1 MAGSC
6 AYCGTPLDQNGLC
19 PNCGNENETTG
30 LLTPEETPAFY
41 TQAQGQSP
49 APGGHAP
56 AYPAPGP
63 AAPAYPQAAP
73 GPVAPAYP
81 QAAPDP
87 VAPAYHKAAPG
98 PAAPPKPKKNG
109 GGKKIALAV
118 GVAVLAVG
126 LLVGLLFVLGVIRL
140 PEKGDPLADEI
151 FFLVTPAE
159 HIRQDEKNGTFYADN
174 ELLVVARP
182 GVKKREMETVAA
194 RHNATVVGCI
204 EMTGDYQ
211 LQLETQMSP
220 EELDRR
226 ALAIASEP
234 EIESAAR
241 NTVIPLRKT
250 ASAPEGAWTAEASPA
265 SGGDAYWNLR
275 LIRATDAWGTVNAHV
290 DEIRPV
296 AVGMI
301 ADGAPADHPD
311 IPLTQHFFTANGN
324 AAHALAVAGIM
335 AADGTNEDGFSGVY
349 PFARDRFYA
358 ASAEGMGVD
367 GVSVMWEK
375 AALAKLIVSGAKV
388 LNCGYTA
395 ADEVDLTPAADALGD
410 YLDRTLQA
418 GYDFLI
424 VTSSVNGED
433 AEYSAALNAIDADKY
448 PDVFARI
455 LVTGGADKNGLPF
468 DGEGVEADARL
479 DLLAPLGRGT
489 PLYTTLPGGYGYAP
503 DWSDLCAPH
512 VSGAAALVWSA
523 DNSLTGDA
531 VKRILLR
538 TAQANALLDVNAAVT
553 YTLENKTP
561 APADPGETPADEPSP
576 EPLIG
581 ISPEEAVDLYLTNKN
596 VWWTDETDS
605 FMSSVTCLFLDL
617 DADGVLELVRSDQQ
631 GSGRFSYNDYY
642 RIDPDTR
649 QVVKMNRT
657 SDLGE
662 SSDGGGYDFVSAM
675 PGSYPL
681 LLKNK
686 SDGSLAYFCHD
697 FLRVTTGE
705 YDNMEGLLYLRDG
718 VVRSRYLFSEY
729 FQAAGL
735 YGNTADK
742 TEYRV
747 FGEDGS
753 SDVPAI
759 PEAEYRE
766 KRSAFLAEYEDLHL
780 IFRTVSLQELGE
792 LTQADLRQTLLD
804 LYLSFDYDGF
814 RRATGPDGLSAVEV
828 ESLYHAAQHFYDV
841 WLTHGPQINTDAEPV
856 IGENGGRYYPVFD
869 AENWDTAALKQIAG
883 RYFGRGIFDD
893 KIDSM
898 YVDQYGRAY
907 ANEASGQG
915 GDVGPEHIVFRITD
929 RTAKEIRFSLTLSYP
944 AELRQ
949 SFPDKTYDYVLH
961 LGPNDAYFDK
971 DEFADLIYVRSLT
984 EIQ

>member
-73 GPVAPAYP
+73 GPVAPAY
-81 QAAPDP
+81 
-87 VAPAYHKAAPG
+87 HKAAPG

-118 GVAVLAVG
+118 GVAVLFVG
-126 LLVGLLFVLGVIRL
+126 LVIGLLFVLGVIRL
-140 PEKGDPLADEI
+140 PEKGDPLAEEI
-151 FFLVTPAE
+151 YFLVTPAE
-159 HIRQDEKNGTFYADN
+159 HIQTDEKNGTLYADN

-211 LQLETQMSP
+211 LRLETPMSP

-241 NTVIPLRKT
+241 NTVIRLRKAVP
-250 ASAPEGAWTAEASPA
+250 ASNAPQQAADASPTTDA
-265 SGGDAYWNLR
+265 AAYWNLR
-275 LIRATDAWGTVNAHV
+275 LIRAPEAWDVANAHT

-311 IPLTQHFFTANGN
+311 IPLTQRFFTANGD
-324 AAHALAVAGIM
+324 ASHALAVAGIM

-349 PFARDRFYA
+349 PYARGHFYA
-358 ASAEGMGVD
+358 ASTEGAGTD

-395 ADEVDLTPAADALGD
+395 ADEADVTAAADTLGD

-433 AEYSAALNAIDADKY
+433 AAYAATLNAIDGDQY

-455 LVTGGADKNGLPF
+455 LVTGGADKNGLPL
-468 DGEGVEADARL
+468 DGAGVGADERL

-489 PLYTTLPGGYGYAP
+489 PLYTTLPGGYGFAP
-503 DWSDLCAPH
+503 DWPDLCAPH

-523 DNSLTGDA
+523 DHSLTGDA

-553 YTLENKTP
+553 YALEHRDEGKTEPP
-561 APADPGETPADEPSP
+561 AADDAAEAVPELARIWYLLKTIETTFYNQKTTRREETFNERGEQISLQTGDENSKVVLDDLGRIVDMESSLCRYEVTAVPDENGSHVIIEYDMKDPEIHMEETVYYDSRGRQIKSSSHRDDEP
-576 EPLIG
+576 
-581 ISPEEAVDLYLTNKN
+581 YTNETEFSYYENGMKKN
-596 VWWTDETDS
+596 RPD
-605 FMSSVTCLFLDL
+605 
-617 DADGVLELVRSDQQ
+617 DGV
-631 GSGRFSYNDYY
+631 
-642 RIDPDTR
+642 
-649 QVVKMNRT
+649 
-657 SDLGE
+657 
-662 SSDGGGYDFVSAM
+662 
-675 PGSYPL
+675 
-681 LLKNK
+681 
-686 SDGSLAYFCHD
+686 
-697 FLRVTTGE
+697 
-705 YDNMEGLLYLRDG
+705 
-718 VVRSRYLFSEY
+718 
-729 FQAAGL
+729 
-735 YGNTADK
+735 
-742 TEYRV
+742 
-747 FGEDGS
+747 
-753 SDVPAI
+753 
-759 PEAEYRE
+759 
-766 KRSAFLAEYEDLHL
+766 
-780 IFRTVSLQELGE
+780 
-792 LTQADLRQTLLD
+792 
-804 LYLSFDYDGF
+804 
-814 RRATGPDGLSAVEV
+814 
-828 ESLYHAAQHFYDV
+828 
-841 WLTHGPQINTDAEPV
+841 
-856 IGENGGRYYPVFD
+856 
-869 AENWDTAALKQIAG
+869 
-883 RYFGRGIFDD
+883 
-893 KIDSM
+893 
-898 YVDQYGRAY
+898 
-907 ANEASGQG
+907 
-915 GDVGPEHIVFRITD
+915 
-929 RTAKEIRFSLTLSYP
+929 
-944 AELRQ
+944 
-949 SFPDKTYDYVLH
+949 
-961 LGPNDAYFDK
+961 
-971 DEFADLIYVRSLT
+971 
-984 EIQ
+984 